1 MELKSLLVL
10 HNDNG
15 DCFIR
20 VRTLDG
26 RSISWKCTTN
36 DTQWLASKLQEV
48 MQPYSSA
55 ELRVQRTRSRVIYR
69 FLKLIRAQLTSGF
82 TQDGLTNGDGA
93 TLHRKILLCSNGYK
107 VYNYDSIVRLM

>member
-10 HNDNG
+10 HNDIG

-20 VRTLDG
+20 VRTFDG
-26 RSISWKCTTN
+26 RSISWKCMTN
-36 DTQWLASKLQEV
+36 DTSWLASRLQEV

-82 TQDGLTNGDGA
+82 TQDGLTNGSG
-93 TLHRKILLCSNGYK
+93 TILHRKILLCPNGHR
-107 VYNYDSIVRLM
+107 V